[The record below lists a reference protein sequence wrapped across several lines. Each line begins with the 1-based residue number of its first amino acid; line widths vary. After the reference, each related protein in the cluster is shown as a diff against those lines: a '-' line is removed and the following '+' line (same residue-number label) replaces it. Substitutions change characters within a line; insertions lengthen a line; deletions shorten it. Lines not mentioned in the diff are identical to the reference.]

1 MRVFFK
7 NSWDVLVKVMKIFKV
22 DIFFVGVDEC
32 LNEFCK
38 LSGCINVLFVNGD
51 VEVIF
56 VKKIVFVLI
65 IVVVVV
71 KCDDCNEQKKVI
83 QMCSVQ
89 LCLNGGM
96 CVDILDGK
104 YL

>member
-1 MRVFFK
+1 MKNLNVIDVCFVVYGSLYYVFECMRVFFK

-32 LNEFCK
+32 LNEFCM

-71 KCDDCNEQKKVI
+71 KCDDCNE
-83 QMCSVQ
+83 
-89 LCLNGGM
+89 
-96 CVDILDGK
+96 
-104 YL
+104 